1 MHEIIPNFLQK
12 IAESQEN
19 DESKRDK
26 EEDDKEEEDENTT
39 ETVQKTVKARR

>member
-1 MHEIIPNFLQK
+1 MKSFRTFLRK
-12 IAESQEN
+12 IAESQEI
-19 DESKRDK
+19 DESKGDK